1 MGAKEMS
8 AANPLLDKRLIN
20 AFIDG
25 VSKTMT
31 TMANTHCEI
40 GKPFVEKKFETKGDI
55 AGLIGMVAGTMK
67 GTMTISYEKAAAFH
81 VIKNMLDEDH
91 TEISEEIIDA
101 IGELTNMIYGT
112 AKTTLNEL
120 GYNFE
125 MAIPTVVVGNLKI
138 TSYHNGATL
147 VIPFNS
153 EGGKFFVELTV
164 Q

>member
-1 MGAKEMS
+1 MGAKQMI
-8 AANPLLDKRLIN
+8 ATNPLLDKRLIN

-31 TMANTHCEI
+31 TMANTKCEI
-40 GKPFVEKKFETKGDI
+40 GKPFVEKKFESKGDV
-55 AGLIGMVAGTMK
+55 AGLISMMAGTMK
-67 GTMTISYEKAAAFH
+67 GVMTISYEKEVACQI
-81 VIKNMLDEDH
+81 VQNMLN
-91 TEISEEIIDA
+91 EEHVEVNDQIIDA
-101 IGELTNMIYGT
+101 IGELTNMVYGT

-138 TSYHNGATL
+138 TSYHSGATL
-147 VIPFNS
+147 VIPFSSN
-153 EGGKFFVELTV
+153 GGNFFVEITV